1 MSDVIENNERK
12 SHNNIKACLSMT
24 FYLGMPCKGEKAAR
38 WIFFSFFFGQRVGGG
53 SCLKLQLKNKKHMKI
68 RHLKDNMN
76 TYEEKFMFAP
86 YHLNKKTFQ
95 VWLLSPTQPLNC
107 GSKIW
112 LNPLIHLPFAV
123 LEEYLNE
130 LWSWLDIIV
139 LHIFICHDLHNW
151 NNTQTLSAR
160 AEERS
165 KKVI

>member
-95 VWLLSPTQPLNC
+95 V
-107 GSKIW
+107 
-112 LNPLIHLPFAV
+112 
-123 LEEYLNE
+123 
-130 LWSWLDIIV
+130 
-139 LHIFICHDLHNW
+139 
-151 NNTQTLSAR
+151 
-160 AEERS
+160 
-165 KKVI
+165 